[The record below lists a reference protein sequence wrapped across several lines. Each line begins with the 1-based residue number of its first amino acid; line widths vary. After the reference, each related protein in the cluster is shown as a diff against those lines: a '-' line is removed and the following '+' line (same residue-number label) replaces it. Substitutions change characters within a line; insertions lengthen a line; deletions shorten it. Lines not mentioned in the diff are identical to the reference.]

1 VSSDARPMASGTL
14 SQSEIDRLLGGAS
27 NLPFAGPTEES
38 PVQMYDF
45 RRPHR
50 VSKERLRTLEAIYER
65 LVKSLESWVIG
76 RVRGQIEMRLQGVE
90 QFSFG
95 EFTLSLPTPCA
106 SFICDINDSGGQLG
120 VVDIGEEFAFYLVDR
135 LFGGSGKQVSASRPL
150 TRVERMAL
158 RGLVE
163 KVNSLLAEVWSDYIT
178 MSLDISSFESF
189 PDILLQSANRDDP
202 VLVANI
208 EVSAGDVSSL
218 MLVCLPFAVLDKFFT
233 NTGLR
238 SVANATGS
246 EHERAASRALAEY
259 SLRNTR
265 VPVSARLPEFR
276 MSMRDLASLSS
287 GGVITTALPST
298 SPIRV
303 LVGHQ
308 ERFAGTAGRVGHKLA
323 IRLDGPL
330 SETGEVKMPSQV
342 VPQFDASIITEALQ
356 SQPISAD

>member
-1 VSSDARPMASGTL
+1 MASGTL

-27 NLPFAGPTEES
+27 NLPFAGAVEES

-106 SFICDINDSGGQLG
+106 SFICSINDSGGQLG
-120 VVDIGEEFAFYLVDR
+120 VVDIGEEFAFFLIDR
-135 LFGGSGKQVSASRPL
+135 LFGGAGRQVAMSRPL

-163 KVNSLLAEVWSDYIT
+163 KVNALLAECWSDYIT

-208 EVSAGDVSSL
+208 EVTAGDVSSL

-233 NTGLR
+233 NTGSR
-238 SVANATGS
+238 SFANATGS
-246 EHERAASRALAEY
+246 DHERAASRALAES
-259 SLRNTR
+259 SLRATR
-265 VPVSARLPEFR
+265 VSVSARLPEFR
-276 MSMRDLASLSS
+276 MTLRDISALSH
-287 GGVITTALPST
+287 GGLITTGLPNN

-303 LVGHQ
+303 MVGDQ
-308 ERFAGTAGRVGHKLA
+308 ERFAGTAGRVGNRLA
-323 IRLDGPL
+323 IRLEGPL
-330 SETGEVKMPSQV
+330 GQTGEVKGVAPV
-342 VPQFDASIITEALQ
+342 IPQFDASVIAEAIH
-356 SQPISAD
+356 SQPISAE

>member
-1 VSSDARPMASGTL
+1 MASGTL

-27 NLPFAGPTEES
+27 NVPFSGTTEES
-38 PVQMYDF
+38 AIQMYDF

-76 RVRGQIEMRLQGVE
+76 RIRGQIEMRLQGVE

-106 SFICDINDSGGQLG
+106 SFICQINDSGGQLG
-120 VVDIGEEFAFYLVDR
+120 VVDIGEDFAFYLIDR
-135 LFGGSGKQVSASRPL
+135 LFGGGGRQVSMSRPL

-163 KVNSLLAEVWSDYIT
+163 KVNSLLAECWSDYIS

-208 EVSAGDVSSL
+208 EVTAGDISSL

-233 NTGLR
+233 NTASR
-238 SVANATGS
+238 SFANATGS
-246 EHERAASRALAEY
+246 EHERAVSRAMAEH
-259 SLRNTR
+259 SLRATR
-265 VPVSARLPEFR
+265 VNVSARLPEFR
-276 MSMRDLASLSS
+276 MSMRDLASLSHD
-287 GGVITTALPST
+287 GVITTGLPSD
-298 SPIRV
+298 SPVRV
-303 LVGHQ
+303 MIGNQ
-308 ERFAGTAGRVGHKLA
+308 ERFAGTAGRVGNKLA
-323 IRLDGPL
+323 IRLEGPL
-330 SETGEVKMPSQV
+330 AVAGEVKGASPV
-342 VPQFDASIITEALQ
+342 VPQFDATAIAAAIQ
-356 SQPISAD
+356 SPLNPAE

>member
-1 VSSDARPMASGTL
+1 MASGTL
-14 SQSEIDRLLGGAS
+14 SQSDIDRLLGGTNNVPYA
-27 NLPFAGPTEES
+27 NAADDAG
-38 PVQMYDF
+38 VQMYDF

-106 SFICDINDSGGQLG
+106 SFICSVNDSGGQLG
-120 VVDIGEEFAFYLVDR
+120 VVDVGEEFAFYLVDR
-135 LFGGSGKQVSASRPL
+135 LFGGGGQQVPITRPL

-163 KVNSLLAEVWSDYIT
+163 KVNSLLAECWSDYIT
-178 MSLDISSFESF
+178 MSLEISSFESF

-208 EVSAGDVSSL
+208 EVIAGDVSSL

-233 NTGLR
+233 NTGQR
-238 SVANATGS
+238 GVANATGS
-246 EHERAASRALAEY
+246 EHERAASRALAEH
-259 SLRNTR
+259 SLRATR
-265 VPVSARLPEFR
+265 VNVAARLPEFR
-276 MSMRDLASLSS
+276 MSMRDIASLSH
-287 GGVITTALPST
+287 GGVITTGVPSD
-298 SPIRV
+298 SHIRV
-303 LVGHQ
+303 MVGGQ
-308 ERFAGTAGRVGHKLA
+308 ERFAGTAGRVGNKLSV
-323 IRLDGPL
+323 RLEGALTDA
-330 SETGEVKMPSQV
+330 GEVRAVSAV
-342 VPQFDASIITEALQ
+342 VPQFDPSAIAEAIQ
-356 SQPISAD
+356 SQPISAQ

>member
-1 VSSDARPMASGTL
+1 MASGTL
-14 SQSEIDRLLGGAS
+14 SQSEIDRLLGGSS
-27 NLPFAGPTEES
+27 NVPFANPSEDAG
-38 PVQMYDF
+38 VQMYDF

-120 VVDIGEEFAFYLVDR
+120 VVDIGEEFAFYMVDR
-135 LFGGSGKQVSASRPL
+135 LFGGGGHPVGISRPL

-158 RGLVE
+158 RGLVD
-163 KVNSLLAEVWSDYIT
+163 KVNSLLAECWSDYIT
-178 MSLDISSFESF
+178 MSLDVSSFESF

-208 EVSAGDVSSL
+208 EVTAGDVSSL

-233 NTGLR
+233 NTGPR
-238 SVANATGS
+238 GVANATGS
-246 EHERAASRALAEY
+246 EHERAASRALAEH
-259 SLRNTR
+259 SLRATR
-265 VPVSARLPEFR
+265 VNVAARLPEFR
-276 MSMRDLASLSS
+276 MTMRDIASLSQ
-287 GGVITTALPST
+287 GGIITTGLASN
-298 SPIRV
+298 SQIRV
-303 LVGHQ
+303 MVGGQ
-308 ERFAGTAGRVGHKLA
+308 ERFAGTAGRVGNKLS
-323 IRLDGPL
+323 IRLDGAL
-330 SETGEVKMPSQV
+330 TDTGEVRGASQV
-342 VPQFDASIITEALQ
+342 VPQFDASAIAEPLQ
-356 SQPISAD
+356 SQPISAQ